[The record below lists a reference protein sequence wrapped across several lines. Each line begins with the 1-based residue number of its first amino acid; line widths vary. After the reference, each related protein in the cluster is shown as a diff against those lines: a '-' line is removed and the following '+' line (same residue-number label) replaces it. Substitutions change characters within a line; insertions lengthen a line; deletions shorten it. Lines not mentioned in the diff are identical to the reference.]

1 MTAEDAKPEGPPPPF
16 AIWMMQ
22 IRAPFLLLAVM
33 LVLIGGA
40 VAFQDDVFDGLRF
53 ALAMVGTILAHAS
66 VNLFNEYSDYKTK
79 IDEDTIKTPFS
90 GGTGN
95 LQAGLTKPKAV
106 LGAALGTGAVALA
119 IGVYLS
125 WLAGWWLMA
134 FIAAGAL
141 ATVFYTSHLARVTLG
156 ELAAGTCLGTF
167 VVLGTYFA
175 MAGTVNWEVVW
186 LSVPPGILTAL
197 LLLLNEFPD
206 VEADRKGG
214 RRHLVIVL
222 GYKGA
227 AVVYVVAL
235 AAVYLILVAGVI
247 LRWFPPTV
255 LIALLTVPLAIKA
268 SIGALRH
275 GQNMEKLVP
284 AMGANVGLVL
294 GTDLLIAVAY
304 FIPLSAS

>member
-1 MTAEDAKPEGPPPPF
+1 MKSETNEQAGPPPGI
-16 AIWMMQ
+16 AVWMMQ
-22 IRAPFLLLAVM
+22 IRAPFLLLSVM

-40 VAFQDDVFDGLRF
+40 VAFQNDVFDGLRF
-53 ALAMVGTILAHAS
+53 ALSMIGVVLAHVS
-66 VNLFNEYSDYKTK
+66 VNLFNELSDFKTK
-79 IDEDTIKTPFS
+79 IDEDTVKTPFS

-95 LQAGLTKPKAV
+95 LQAGLTRPGAV
-106 LGAALGTGAVALA
+106 LAAALGTGFVALC
-119 IGVYLS
+119 IGVYLAWAS
-125 WLAGWWLMA
+125 DWWLLA
-134 FIAAGAL
+134 FIGAGAV
-141 ATVFYTSHLARVTLG
+141 ATVFYTNVLARLSLG
-156 ELAAGTCLGTF
+156 ELAAGACLGTF
-167 VVLGTYFA
+167 VVLGTYYA
-175 MAGTVNWEVVW
+175 QAGTINAELVW

-222 GYKGA
+222 GYRGA
-227 AVVYVVAL
+227 AVVYTTAL
-235 AAVYLILVAGVI
+235 VAVYAILVVGVV

-255 LIALLTVPLAIKA
+255 LIALLTIPLAIKA
-268 SIGALRH
+268 SLGALRH

-304 FIPLSAS
+304 FIPL

>member
-1 MTAEDAKPEGPPPPF
+1 MTSDDAKPEGPPPPF

-22 IRAPFLLLAVM
+22 IRAPFLLLSVM

-40 VAFQDDVFDGLRF
+40 VAFQDEVFSGLRF
-53 ALAMVGTILAHAS
+53 ALAMVGTILAHIS
-66 VNLFNEYSDYKTK
+66 VNLFNEFSDYRSK
-79 IDEDTIKTPFS
+79 IDEDTTKTPFS

-119 IGVYLS
+119 IGAYLS

-134 FIAAGAL
+134 FIGAGVL
-141 ATVFYTSHLARVTLG
+141 ATVFYTSHLARWSLG
-156 ELAAGTCLGTF
+156 ELTAGACLGTF

-227 AVVYVVAL
+227 AVVYLTAL
-235 AAVYLILVAGVI
+235 AAVYLILIAGVI

-255 LIALLTVPLAIKA
+255 LIALLTLPLAIKA

-275 GQNMEKLVP
+275 GQDMEKLVP

-304 FIPLSAS
+304 FIPL

>member
-1 MTAEDAKPEGPPPPF
+1 MKSETNEQAGPPPGI
-16 AIWMMQ
+16 AVWMMQ
-22 IRAPFLLLAVM
+22 IRAPFLLLSVM

-40 VAFQDDVFDGLRF
+40 VAFQNDVFDGLRF
-53 ALAMVGTILAHAS
+53 ALSMIGVVLAHVS
-66 VNLFNEYSDYKTK
+66 VNLFNELSDFKTK
-79 IDEDTIKTPFS
+79 IDEDTVKTPFS

-95 LQAGLTKPKAV
+95 LQAGLTRPGAV
-106 LGAALGTGAVALA
+106 LAAAFGTGFVALC
-119 IGVYLS
+119 IGVYLAWAS
-125 WLAGWWLMA
+125 DWWLLA
-134 FIAAGAL
+134 FIGAGAV
-141 ATVFYTSHLARVTLG
+141 ATVFYTNVLARLSLG
-156 ELAAGTCLGTF
+156 ELAAGACLGTF
-167 VVLGTYFA
+167 VVLGTYYA
-175 MAGTVNWEVVW
+175 QAGTINAELVW

-222 GYKGA
+222 GYRGA
-227 AVVYVVAL
+227 AVVYTTAL
-235 AAVYLILVAGVI
+235 VAVYAILVVGVV

-255 LIALLTVPLAIKA
+255 LIALLTIPLAIKA
-268 SIGALRH
+268 SLGALRH

-304 FIPLSAS
+304 FIPL

>member
-1 MTAEDAKPEGPPPPF
+1 MTTEQPEPTGPPPPF
-16 AIWMMQ
+16 AVWMMQ
-22 IRAPFLLLAVM
+22 VRAPFLLLAVM

-40 VAFQDDVFDGLRF
+40 VAFQDGVFDGLRF

-66 VNLFNEYSDYKTK
+66 VNLFNEYSDYKTR
-79 IDEDTIKTPFS
+79 IDEDTVKTPFS

-95 LQAGLTKPKAV
+95 LQAGLTKPRAV
-106 LGAALGTGAVALA
+106 LGAALGTGAVALL
-119 IGVYLS
+119 IGTYLS

-134 FIAAGAL
+134 FIGAGAL
-141 ATVFYTSHLARVTLG
+141 ATVFYTSHLARWTLG

-175 MAGTVNWEVVW
+175 MAGTIDWEIVW
-186 LSVPPGILTAL
+186 LSIPPGILTAL

-206 VEADRKGG
+206 AEADRKGG

-227 AVVYVVAL
+227 AVVYVAAL
-235 AAVYLILVAGVI
+235 AVVYVILVVGAA

-255 LIALLTVPLAIKA
+255 LIALLTLPLAIKA
-268 SIGALRH
+268 SLGALRH
-275 GQNMEKLVP
+275 GQDLQKLVP

-294 GTDLLIAVAY
+294 GTDLLIAIAY
-304 FIPLSAS
+304 FIPL